1 MIDNLRIS
9 YDSGSVNKTLT
20 TDLSDVN
27 CPYNLAEIF
36 SEVIKDSNA
45 NEDIIIENLINEFG
59 YNKDECND

>member
-9 YDSGSVNKTLT
+9 YDSGSINKTLT
-20 TDLSDVN
+20 TDLSDSN
-27 CPYNLAEIF
+27 YPYNLAEIF

-45 NEDIIIENLINEFG
+45 NEDIIIESLINEFG